1 MAPPLSTTADGK
13 HDSIERK
20 AASATERSGFRVAN
34 LASVVLVVLV
44 LRTRTGGIGGIG
56 GGHWRWTLAV
66 DIGNTYLTLSYALA
80 ICNGS
85 EGIRNWGENRP
96 KEALHGVVG
105 AFANTLP
112 SGTWVDANHAMQC
125 S

>member
-1 MAPPLSTTADGK
+1 MVSTIP
-13 HDSIERK
+13 SSERPRQLRK
-20 AASATERSGFRVAN
+20 GRGFELLTWRRWYWWCWYCV
-34 LASVVLVVLV
+34 VVLVALAALAVD
-44 LRTRTGGIGGIG
+44 IG